1 MPRAYSEAHE
11 MACFRRLLNG
21 YLQKLASRGL
31 KLDFEKVL
39 ENAFMVSKLTLNHPA
54 GVPVRFRINFMP
66 LEQFWSDFKQIEK
79 IEFSKNF
86 CLDFKHISC
95 INPSQKSN
103 IFYILNFFQK

>member
-86 CLDFKHISC
+86 CLDFKHILC
-95 INPSQKSN
+95 INP
-103 IFYILNFFQK
+103 